1 MRSRILENA
10 GVNHICDPAGID
22 ERAIKQQ
29 LLDDGAG
36 VETSALFLA
45 QAKVADVA
53 GRHPDSYVVGAD
65 QILECGGRWFDKPED
80 PAAARETLMALR
92 GREHQLVNGVTVDL
106 NGDEVWQH
114 LETASLTMR
123 PVSDAFIE
131 TYIAEESPDILA
143 SVGAYRLEQRGAQL
157 FERIE
162 GDYFTILGLPL
173 LALLEFLR
181 ASGVLRE

>member
-10 GVNHICDPAGID
+10 GVFHICDPAGID
-22 ERAIKQQ
+22 EKAIKDRLQG
-29 LLDDGAG
+29 DGAG
-36 VETSALFLA
+36 VETVALSLA
-45 QAKVADVA
+45 QAKAADVA
-53 GRHPDSYVVGAD
+53 KRHPDAYVIGAD

-80 PAAARETLMALR
+80 PAGARKTLTALS
-92 GREHQLVNGVTVDL
+92 GREHRLVNGVSVNL
-106 NGDEVWQH
+106 NGDEVWRH

-123 PVSDAFIE
+123 PVSGSFIE
-131 TYIAEESPDILA
+131 NYVAEESPDILA

-173 LALLEFLR
+173 LPLLEFLR
-181 ASGVLRE
+181 VSGVLKE